1 MGKVKSCSSM
11 ASLHKIH
18 NGILSFK
25 ENTPHLFKIILDKTI
40 RDGKLGVPKKFA
52 RKYGKNLSSL
62 VLLKIFDG
70 SVWQV
75 ELTKS
80 DGGIWLQKGWQEFA
94 KHYPLAHGHLLI
106 FEFHQRSSS
115 HFNVLIFD
123 KSASEIDYPSS
134 NINHENERSP
144 EKQFQEP
151 KTEETE
157 NDPTLEILDGILPC
171 DRTKRKSPLQFPQP
185 HKIMKIESSSL
196 TYPTAR
202 KVEDQ
207 VQVDLAG
214 KRGYGVMS
222 SQKDISSQMG
232 LLQGHRDC
240 MPRKKPELCIE
251 QVLISNPEN
260 LFHTIPASFASQNLD
275 RRKGNEILN
284 VMDGRTWYVRYY
296 IPNLGINRYG
306 TAKIS
311 HGWRVFAL
319 DNQLEVGDVCAFE
332 SIKDTKTT
340 FKVCIF
346 RCNELIQI
354 ASCSNPPGAIEAANE
369 FTSNHPF
376 FKVVMSS
383 SYIET
388 GNLVRFSSNMHSFKG
403 KRKINSRLYIIRKI
417 ARQPMGISSMV
428 LSCI

>member
-1 MGKVKSCSSM
+1 M

-40 RDGKLGVPKKFA
+40 RDGKLVK
-52 RKYGKNLSSL
+52 
-62 VLLKIFDG
+62 
-70 SVWQV
+70 
-75 ELTKS
+75 
-80 DGGIWLQKGWQEFA
+80 
-94 KHYPLAHGHLLI
+94 
-106 FEFHQRSSS
+106 
-115 HFNVLIFD
+115 
-123 KSASEIDYPSS
+123 
-134 NINHENERSP
+134 
-144 EKQFQEP
+144 P

-240 MPRKKPELCIE
+240 
-251 QVLISNPEN
+251 
-260 LFHTIPASFASQNLD
+260 
-275 RRKGNEILN
+275 
-284 VMDGRTWYVRYY
+284 
-296 IPNLGINRYG
+296 
-306 TAKIS
+306 
-311 HGWRVFAL
+311 
-319 DNQLEVGDVCAFE
+319 
-332 SIKDTKTT
+332 
-340 FKVCIF
+340 
-346 RCNELIQI
+346 NELIQI